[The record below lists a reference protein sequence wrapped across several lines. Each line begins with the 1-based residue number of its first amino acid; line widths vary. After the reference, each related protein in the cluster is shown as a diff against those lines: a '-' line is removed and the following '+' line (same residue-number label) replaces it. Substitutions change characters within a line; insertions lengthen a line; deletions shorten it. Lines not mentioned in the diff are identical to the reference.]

1 MKKTSDVVVE
11 VTFKEY
17 ETERLSGAWPE
28 AVTPEEVL
36 MDMFEK
42 RGILMAAENKPKQP
56 VSIFTDKDNRK
67 FVITQT
73 Q

>member
-28 AVTPEEVL
+28 KVTPEEVL
-36 MDMFEK
+36 MHMFQQL
-42 RGILMAAENKPKQP
+42 GILLDADKKPKQP
-56 VSIFTDKDNRK
+56 VSIFTDQDNHK